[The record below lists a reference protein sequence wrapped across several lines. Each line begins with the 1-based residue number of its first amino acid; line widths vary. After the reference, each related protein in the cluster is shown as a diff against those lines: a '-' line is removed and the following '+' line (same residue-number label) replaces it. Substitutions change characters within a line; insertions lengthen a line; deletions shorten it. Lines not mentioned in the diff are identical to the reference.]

1 MPWHLVTTYFGMIY
15 TSAVCAWKHLV
26 LGASFETV
34 NYFLYIFF
42 QGLFIPLGVLTRG
55 SYDVYYKPWLCI
67 DMTTG
72 NMEKRGGDS
81 HRFTRISR
89 MQKVLTRGWWDP
101 KRGKRSNVKQVISNS
116 SSLP

>member
-1 MPWHLVTTYFGMIY
+1 MLETT
-15 TSAVCAWKHLV
+15 L
-26 LGASFETV
+26 ETV
-34 NYFLYIFF
+34 DHLLYQLF
-42 QGLFIPLGVLTRG
+42 QGMFIPLGVLTRR
-55 SYDVYYKPWLCI
+55 SYDVYYKPWLGI

-101 KRGKRSNVKQVISNS
+101 KRGKRSNVKQVMSNS

>member
-1 MPWHLVTTYFGMIY
+1 MLE
-15 TSAVCAWKHLV
+15 TSL
-26 LGASFETV
+26 ETV
-34 NYFLYIFF
+34 DHFLYILF

-55 SYDVYYKPWLCI
+55 SYDVYYKPWLDI
-67 DMTTG
+67 DKTRG

-101 KRGKRSNVKQVISNS
+101 KRGKRSNVKQVMSNS